1 MQFPKL
7 KHNLLTVLSR
17 ELLANLNHS
26 IKQDNYSIIFGIL
39 KLFSYLDS
47 YSIKTYMFDNVSDF
61 LLRLE
66 TGEIDMLAKGQKAV
80 SSTPNEFG
88 ASILYDTFMVTSSN
102 LGMRHE
108 DP

>member
-1 MQFPKL
+1 M
-7 KHNLLTVLSR
+7 LSR
-17 ELLANLNHS
+17 ELLANLNDS

-66 TGEIDMLAKGQKAV
+66 TGEIDMLAKGKKAV

-88 ASILYDTFMVTSSN
+88 ASILYDTFMVTSAD

-108 DP
+108 DPRFGAHAAA